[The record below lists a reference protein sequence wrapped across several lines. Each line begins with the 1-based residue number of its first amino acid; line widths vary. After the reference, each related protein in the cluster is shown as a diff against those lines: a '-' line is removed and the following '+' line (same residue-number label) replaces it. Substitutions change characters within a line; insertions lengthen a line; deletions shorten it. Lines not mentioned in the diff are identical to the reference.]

1 MIMIYVI
8 ALVSIM
14 LGSIAQYLLKIG
26 VSSLEWDRN
35 RGLFVL
41 AKTVLT
47 NINLLGGIACYGLSM
62 IFWLY
67 VLSKLELSKAYP
79 LVSLGYVFTLL
90 LGYFLLHESVNIFK
104 VFGVVLIIVGV
115 MLIIQTMG
123 SRRET

>member
-35 RGLFVL
+35 RGLFVM

-104 VFGVVLIIVGV
+104 VSGVVLIIVGV

>member
-41 AKTVLT
+41 AKSVLT

-104 VFGVVLIIVGV
+104 VLGVVLVIVGV
-115 MLIIQTMG
+115 MLITR
-123 SRRET
+123 S

>member
-35 RGLFVL
+35 RGLFVM